1 MEGVTGK
8 KIPDELFFQLNH
20 QKIAYFVA
28 TLI

>member
-8 KIPDELFFQLNH
+8 KMPNELFYQTNH
-20 QKIAYFVA
+20 QKTAYFVA

>member
-8 KIPDELFFQLNH
+8 KIPDELFYPWGH